1 MRAHTL
7 LTFLGAAALSASAI
21 AGPAVPPDAS
31 GTSVMSV
38 SVPGSAYKLNQIE
51 FEGVKGVYRL
61 DNGQMLRVSTAKRKV
76 WAEIDGGGKTELVP
90 VAQNTFIA
98 LEDNARIEFDEL
110 PFATNVT
117 LTRK

>member
-1 MRAHTL
+1 MRAQAIFTL
-7 LTFLGAAALSASAI
+7 IGAMALSASAI

-38 SVPGSAYKLNQIE
+38 NVPGSAYKLTPAE
-51 FEGVKGVYRL
+51 FEGVKGTYKL
-61 DNGQMLRVSTAKRKV
+61 SNGDVMRVSTSQRKV
-76 WAEIDGGGKTELVP
+76 WAEINGANKTELVP

-98 LEDNARIEFDEL
+98 LEDNAKVEFDEL
-110 PFATNVT
+110 PFANNVT